1 MALQH
6 FNPEIVHPPA
16 RNAYSIAVISTGSR
30 HVHLSGQIGRNKD
43 GSYDGDGGMA
53 AQMRTCMSNI
63 VKVLAACGAK
73 PEHVVRMTIHTTDMD
88 RYIKEGDP
96 ERNKHFTPGKLPVG
110 TLVEIS
116 RLADPKA
123 LIEVTVDA
131 IVE

>member
-1 MALQH
+1 
-6 FNPEIVHPPA
+6 
-16 RNAYSIAVISTGSR
+16 
-30 HVHLSGQIGRNKD
+30 
-43 GSYDGDGGMA
+43 
-53 AQMRTCMSNI
+53 
-63 VKVLAACGAK
+63 
-73 PEHVVRMTIHTTDMD
+73 MTIHTTDMD